1 MSAGTVM
8 REHEAEPVPGLPERL
23 PAGERLLW
31 QGAPTWRGL
40 ARHAFRTRI
49 VAGYFGVLVGW
60 RVAVVLADGAGV
72 AEALVAGLWIAGL
85 GAAAVGVL
93 SALAWLM
100 ARSTL
105 YTITDRRLV
114 MRFGVALPMTI
125 NVPFALVQGAS
136 VRRRRDGGDIS
147 LEIARPNKISYLVL
161 WPNVRPWHMAAPQPT
176 LRALA
181 ASPKAGR
188 FAKVAEHPV
197 VARVLE
203 LFPGARIE
211 EVTAPPPEVA
221 DVPDDDEM
229 PDVDTVAFDD
239 DTPAGKANQA

>member
-40 ARHAFRTRI
+40 ARHAFRTRV

-60 RVAVVLADGAGV
+60 RITVALADGAGV
-72 AEALVAGLWIAGL
+72 AEALMAGLWIAGL
-85 GAAAVGVL
+85 GTAAVGVL
-93 SALAWLM
+93 SVLAWLM

-125 NVPFALVQGAS
+125 NVPFSLVQGAS
-136 VRRRRDGGDIS
+136 VRRRRDGGDIA

-181 ASPKAGR
+181 DPQPVADLLAGALQASLAPRPQPHRPAR
-188 FAKVAEHPV
+188 PV
-197 VARVLE
+197 VSAPSHAR
-203 LFPGARIE
+203 
-211 EVTAPPPEVA
+211 APVA
-221 DVPDDDEM
+221 
-229 PDVDTVAFDD
+229 ASWS
-239 DTPAGKANQA
+239 

>member
-181 ASPKAGR
+181 DPQ
-188 FAKVAEHPV
+188 P
-197 VARVLE
+197 
-203 LFPGARIE
+203 
-211 EVTAPPPEVA
+211 VA
-221 DVPDDDEM
+221 DLLAEALQASLAPRPQQQRPARPAVSAPNHTRA
-229 PDVDTVAFDD
+229 PVA
-239 DTPAGKANQA
+239 ASWS